1 MYRFYINNI
10 NDDYHFTEL
19 ARVFLPDDGFEII
32 AYKGNSIADLLGK
45 NSYLVNASG
54 ESDRES
60 IKREFYGLLSDIC
73 GIRPPWGTLTGV
85 RPLKPALAL
94 CSGNSVSVME
104 NLMKK
109 KYLMSDDKASLL
121 ADIAD
126 YQLSNISGVP
136 WEKAS
141 LYIGIPFC
149 PTRCAYCS
157 FASNV
162 APAEERVLYFNDLL
176 KEIDYAGKQAAEHGT
191 VLESIYIG
199 GGTPTT
205 LDAEQ
210 LRVLIEK
217 TAAAFNVDPSS
228 IEFTVEAGRPDTI
241 TADKLRALKEL
252 GIHRI
257 SINPQSMKDETL
269 RLIGRDHTADDI
281 RRGYS
286 LAKEAGFEV
295 INADLIAGLPEE
307 DENDFTASLEEVIR
321 LGANNITIHT
331 LSVKRGSRLKE
342 SDPVYYRKNADTVSN
357 MLDISRRVL
366 TEAGFRPYY
375 IYRQKHQIGAL
386 ENVGWCR
393 SGTHSIYNVRIMED
407 KQTII
412 GLGAGAV
419 GKVYYPSEDRLE
431 RIANVSNYRI
441 YSERFDEML
450 ERKNKY
456 YGG

>member
-10 NDDYHFTEL
+10 DDEYHFTEL

-32 AYKGNSIADLLGK
+32 TYRGNGIARLLGK
-45 NSYLVNASG
+45 GSYLVNAPG
-54 ESDRES
+54 ESDREAV
-60 IKREFYGLLSDIC
+60 KREFYGLLSEIT
-73 GIRPPWGTLTGV
+73 GMRPPWGTLTGV
-85 RPLKPALAL
+85 RPLKPALAV
-94 CSGNSVSVME
+94 CEENGVEEME
-104 NLMKK
+104 RLMKE

-126 YQLSNISGVP
+126 YQLKNITGIP

-141 LYIGIPFC
+141 LYAGIPFC

-162 APAEERVLYFNDLL
+162 APEADRERYLEDLL
-176 KEIDYAGKQAAEHGT
+176 REVSYAGRLAKENGT
-191 VLESIYIG
+191 KLESIYIG

-205 LDAEQ
+205 LSADQ
-210 LRVLIEK
+210 LRRLTDAISESFG
-217 TAAAFNVDPSS
+217 TDPRS

-241 TADKLRALKEL
+241 TKEKLDTLIDL
-252 GIHRI
+252 GISRI
-257 SINPQSMKDETL
+257 SINPQSMKDATL
-269 RLIGRDHTADDI
+269 QAIGRDHTAEDI
-281 RRGYS
+281 RQGYR
-286 LAKEAGFEV
+286 LAGEAGFDV
-295 INADLIAGLPEE
+295 INADLIAGLPGE
-307 DENDFTASLEEVIR
+307 DENDFAESLNEVIG
-321 LGANNITIHT
+321 LGANNITVHT

-342 SDPVYYRKNADTVSN
+342 DDPVYYRKNADTVTN

-393 SGTHSIYNVRIMED
+393 PGKHSIYNVRIMED

-419 GKVYYPSEDRLE
+419 GKVYYPDEDRLE

-450 ERKNKY
+450 ARKDGY
-456 YGG
+456 YK